1 VEPNG
6 GPYSGNLRPNAVATK
21 NDRVSAGQ
29 FSPSDRAYSASFV
42 AFLWVPK
49 WPPRN
54 AAKTKKDPFKL

>member
-42 AFLWVPK
+42 VVSLGTEVAPAERGKNEERSF
-49 WPPRN
+49 
-54 AAKTKKDPFKL
+54 